1 MNLVDVLLNAD
12 VSKILKE
19 ETKRIEIERLSNVLG
34 KKFEIEIKPIPA
46 KRYTEIQS
54 ISVDVDSKTK
64 NTNVN
69 LYKMQMLTLC
79 DGIKTPNFADENL
92 LKHFNALTPM
102 DLFNKLFL
110 AGEIADISNEIGKLS
125 GYDNK
130 KNKKDIEEVKN

>member
-19 ETKRIEIERLSNVLG
+19 ETKKIEIERLSKVLG
-34 KKFEIEIKPIPA
+34 EKFEIEIKPIPA

-64 NTNVN
+64 STNVN

-79 DGIKTPNFADENL
+79 DGIKTPNFADKNL
-92 LKHFNALTPM
+92 LKHFNAFTPM

-110 AGEIADISNEIGKLS
+110 AGEIADISSEISKLS
-125 GYDNK
+125 GYDNE
-130 KNKKDIEEVKN
+130 KNKKDVEEVKN